1 MKKLT
6 NKVFYTILSIF
17 TIFLFILLIIYNS
30 QLYNNEKEN
39 IKGSLN
45 QIKNIITN
53 EENIISIDKNIF
65 TDYKVYTMILDK
77 TNNIKRII
85 SHTYDGSEDT
95 SSLVS
100 VANSILNNKLKSEN
114 LYFNRYF
121 YILKSGS
128 FLIIIDNY
136 NGQRYLVLCL
146 EISLVLFALLEV
158 LIIYLSKVITNWIT
172 KPVIDSF
179 EKQKNF
185 IADASHELKTPLAV
199 IMASADA
206 LENNKDET
214 KYLDNIKIE
223 TEKMNRLVC
232 DLLDLSKVESEVDKE
247 VFSNIN
253 LSKLVNK
260 TILTFEALAYENNL
274 KIESVIQDDIM
285 FNCNEKEIGEVISIL
300 LDNAIKH
307 SYENCSIKVSLKS
320 VKDNITLKVTNKG
333 EEIKKG
339 EEEKIFERF
348 YRGDKSRNRNDNR
361 YGLGLAIAKSIV
373 VNHGG
378 KITASSKDSLTT
390 FKIILTK

>member
-30 QLYNNEKEN
+30 QLYNTEKEN

-53 EENIISIDKNIF
+53 EENITSLDKNIF
-65 TDYKVYTMILDK
+65 INYKVYTMILDK
-77 TNNIKRII
+77 NNNIKKII
-85 SHTYDGSEDT
+85 SHNYDGSEDT
-95 SSLVS
+95 SRLVS

-361 YGLGLAIAKSIV
+361 YGLGLAIAKSII

>member
-30 QLYNNEKEN
+30 QLYNTKKEN

-45 QIKNIITN
+45 QIKNIITK
-53 EENIISIDKNIF
+53 EENITSLDKNIF
-65 TDYKVYTMILDK
+65 INYKVYTMILDK
-77 TNNIKRII
+77 NNNIKKII
-85 SHTYDGSEDT
+85 SHNYDGSEDT
-95 SSLVS
+95 SRLVS

-274 KIESVIQDDIM
+274 KIESIIQDDIM

-348 YRGDKSRNRNDNR
+348 LQN
-361 YGLGLAIAKSIV
+361 
-373 VNHGG
+373 
-378 KITASSKDSLTT
+378 
-390 FKIILTK
+390 F

>member
-30 QLYNNEKEN
+30 QLYNTEKEN

-53 EENIISIDKNIF
+53 EENITSLDKNIF
-65 TDYKVYTMILDK
+65 INYKVYTMILDK
-77 TNNIKRII
+77 NNNIKKII
-85 SHTYDGSEDT
+85 SHNYDGSEDT
-95 SSLVS
+95 SRLVS

-247 VFSNIN
+247 AFSNIN

-307 SYENCSIKVSLKS
+307 SYKNCSIKVSLKS

-333 EEIKKG
+333 KEIKKG

>member
-6 NKVFYTILSIF
+6 NKIFYTIISIF
-17 TIFLFILLIIYNS
+17 TIFLLILLIIYNS
-30 QLYNNEKEN
+30 QIYNNQKEN
-39 IKGSLN
+39 ISGSLN

-53 EENIISIDKNIF
+53 EENITSLDKNIF
-65 TDYKVYTMILDK
+65 INYKVYTMILDK
-77 TNNIKRII
+77 NNNIKKII
-85 SHTYDGSEDT
+85 SHNYDGSEDT
-95 SSLVS
+95 SRLVS

-274 KIESVIQDDIM
+274 KIESIIQDDIM

-361 YGLGLAIAKSIV
+361 YGLGLAIAKSII